1 MKNFALKFCSIF
13 MKKTR
18 YTKLPVALILIVLA
32 FSVSTVAAQDFYPLE
47 GKTFEHKEDK
57 NNSIIYKFK
66 KDGKFEYTI
75 KGCDDGISVKWI
87 YLGTYSQ
94 NDDEINFLVSD
105 MKFKIYG
112 INLSKLM
119 AGSDKD
125 ELNQT
130 MKEWGEIISGK
141 YEFKKD
147 GFVFDQMEFLQK

>member
-1 MKNFALKFCSIF
+1 MFSIF
-13 MKKTR
+13 A
-18 YTKLPVALILIVLA
+18 VA
-32 FSVSTVAAQDFYPLE
+32 SQEFYSLE

-75 KGCDDGISVKWI
+75 KGCDDGFSVKWI

-94 NDDEINFLVSD
+94 NDDEIIFLVSD
-105 MKFKIYG
+105 MKFKING